1 MSNGTTSDA
10 PAANSGD
17 LVGRVGRDGNG
28 NAAGGASADP
38 LDSLDPE
45 LARILR
51 HDIKTPLQAASLNLE
66 LLALEQD
73 GNADVT
79 EAIASIQASLD
90 TAVAMLQRFEHG

>member
-1 MSNGTTSDA
+1 LSNGTTSDA
-10 PAANSGD
+10 PPAESGD
-17 LVGRVGRDGNG
+17 RIGRDG
-28 NAAGGASADP
+28 NAAGGASTDP
-38 LDSLDPE
+38 LGSLDPD